1 VQEVTAY
8 FDRKLLAN
16 GGDEREV
23 QPKNDKLKLAGEE
36 VE

>member
-8 FDRKLLAN
+8 FDRKLVAN
-16 GGDEREV
+16 GGDEREL
-23 QPKNDKLKLAGEE
+23 QPRNDKLKLAREE